1 MSEFETNGYEEELG
15 EGYQETSGSG
25 SDGKKKKKNVKRKKS
40 QKTGEKA
47 GSKLSLAMIA
57 IAAAFIVFVVLIM
70 IESKLVNEEETTPV
84 VVAIAEV
91 PEGLYLDETN
101 MPNYFAIEYRAVA
114 EVPEGVVTYSNGS
127 GMIGLITD
135 RTIRIKEIV
144 TSDCFYEEDFY
155 EGIED
160 PVELAINLNSIGQ
173 TVGGVLRAGD
183 YVDIKAVIKV
193 DKSSLLNGV
202 EGGLLDIENGEG
214 LLDIETTEGLE
225 SVVTEQDASQVTEPV
240 KSQNSDTIVVGES
253 GVMED
258 DGIMEGAEISYGVTG
273 DYISHSVAENV
284 RVVRVFTSGGETT
297 ELVESNGGQMIATVI
312 NVVVPRYMADAI
324 LIAQEE
330 GTITLTRVEDPFYG
344 KENVDETVNETV
356 EGTEENSDV
365 AVEVDGQ
372 VSVVQ

>member
-344 KENVDETVNETV
+344 KETVDETVNETV